1 LERGGQEWA
10 DTDGN
15 CCSQRTGHPSPQG
28 ICCGWSGA
36 PQSSFRGKGVGGLT
50 AEQREQAGGGG
61 IRVDGCVAL
70 WGRGVRHK
78 EAHGGGVRPEG
89 GAAPGGGRG
98 DRRGQRRP
106 EGMLQRGPGWR
117 QTRGMGAPG
126 HAGAHP
132 AANAKDL
139 AGLARKA
146 LERRQGVRGREGT
159 YVPRHW
165 FGTNEGSPTRMGR
178 VFRTVGARVRWLFG
192 SVGQGHGSWVA

>member
-1 LERGGQEWA
+1 LGRGGQEWA

-70 WGRGVRHK
+70 WGRGVG
-78 EAHGGGVRPEG
+78 EGATGGDS
-89 GAAPGGGRG
+89 GGRRVCYSVG
-98 DRRGQRRP
+98 QDGGRRG
-106 EGMLQRGPGWR
+106 EWGHPG
-117 QTRGMGAPG
+117 T
-126 HAGAHP
+126 
-132 AANAKDL
+132 ANAKDL

-192 SVGQGHGSWVA
+192 SVGQGDGSWVA